1 MRGSNGTILSK
12 TSDQLDEWKECFSSL
27 LNGTPVVNPPE
38 IEEED
43 DLDINLGPITKAEV
57 VEAIKKIKNG
67 KAPGPDNILPEVM
80 KADTGVTA
88 NIMINLLQ
96 DAWEKEEVPTE
107 WKRGYIVKIPNKG
120 DLSDCRNWRG
130 IQLLSLPSKVYT
142 RLILERIRKAV
153 DAKLREEQAGFR
165 EGRSCTD
172 QIATLRIIIEQ
183 SLEWQSPLYVS
194 FVDFK
199 KAFDVVD
206 RTMIWRIFRHY
217 GIPQKIVNIIQSFY
231 EDNSCI
237 TESSITLI
245 CLHPSLLTQE

>member
-1 MRGSNGTILSK
+1 MDKLAEEAETAAQQNDIKTLHNITRQLSGRRVNTNKPVRGSNGTILSK

-107 WKRGYIVKIPNKG
+107 WKRGYIVKIAIKG
-120 DLSDCRNWRG
+120 ILATAG
-130 IQLLSLPSKVYT
+130 IGEESNFYLCQ
-142 RLILERIRKAV
+142 
-153 DAKLREEQAGFR
+153 AK
-165 EGRSCTD
+165 S
-172 QIATLRIIIEQ
+172 TL
-183 SLEWQSPLYVS
+183 
-194 FVDFK
+194 
-199 KAFDVVD
+199 
-206 RTMIWRIFRHY
+206 
-217 GIPQKIVNIIQSFY
+217 G
-231 EDNSCI
+231 
-237 TESSITLI
+237 
-245 CLHPSLLTQE
+245 